1 MGLGKKKY
9 KFTLK
14 WLSEVFGRPCEYEF
28 GDESPIRVIDESD
41 NEWCDRVCGTVSCKD
56 CWDKYLMAKMEQ
68 GGEKNDD

>member
-1 MGLGKKKY
+1 MGLGKKEY

-14 WLSEVFGRPCEYEF
+14 WLSEVFGRPCEYVF
-28 GDESPIRVIDESD
+28 DNDDPIKVIDKSD

-68 GGEKNDD
+68 GGANENE